1 MNITNFLLI
10 DSVLLIAAI
19 PLLFLLQRDK
29 KIIIPR
35 KNSKKEE
42 ELLSQTSIKL
52 PDKEKLIQL
61 EKHAKAQ
68 GSGIGLNSLIG
79 NWKFA
84 SIWKKDKEGK
94 DSLFSSL
101 LRLFSANIEF
111 KKDTSTEDL
120 YKFSIITSIKFG
132 ILTIT
137 FSGSGFLNGEQPKLL
152 YFFNVIELNSGS
164 NVLLRKSLGE
174 PIAEKKSVF
183 ALIALEESG
192 EWLSARSQ
200 GGELVLWLKG

>member
-29 KIIIPR
+29 KNVTPR
-35 KNSKKEE
+35 KNSNKE
-42 ELLSQTSIKL
+42 ELLRQTSIKL
-52 PDKEKLIQL
+52 PDKEKLIKL
-61 EKHAKAQ
+61 EKHAKVQ

-79 NWKFA
+79 NWKFV
-84 SIWKKDKEGK
+84 SIWKKDKEEK

-120 YKFSIITSIKFG
+120 YKFSIITTIEFG

-174 PIAEKKSVF
+174 PIAEEKSVF

-192 EWLSARSQ
+192 EWLSARTQ